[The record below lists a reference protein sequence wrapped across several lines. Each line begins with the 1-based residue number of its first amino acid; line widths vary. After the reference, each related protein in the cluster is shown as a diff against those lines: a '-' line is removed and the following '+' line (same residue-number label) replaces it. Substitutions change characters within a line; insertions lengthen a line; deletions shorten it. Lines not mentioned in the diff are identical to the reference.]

1 MATIYDNLAHK
12 KISSLFW
19 QYALPAII
27 GTCVTT
33 LYNIIDGVFIGHW
46 LGIKALQSTGLLLP
60 IMNFL
65 AGIGMLVGIGSASRI
80 SIFLGQNNRVMAE
93 KLIGISLLLNLTL
106 NGIAILFFL
115 AFMDPIL
122 YLAGASEETLPYAE
136 DFLLIF
142 LPGNLFLSLMFNYN
156 HMMRASGHPL
166 KAMITLFITVICNI
180 ILAPIFIKWLNL
192 GMKGAALATVIS
204 MVIGFIFVFQ
214 HFCSKNS
221 IIRFK
226 WQNVRFSWTYTKSII
241 AIGFSPF
248 CMQIAASFIIVIINS
263 QLKHYALNGP
273 FDGDMAIGAFSN
285 ANRLMLLITMIV
297 IGINQGMQPIIGY
310 NYGATNYHRVFGT
323 FRYAAIIATIVTTT
337 GFLLSYFIPDLL
349 MYAFTDDAFMI
360 EVSGRVL
367 HDIMLAFPIIGFP
380 IVIISLF
387 QSINMPKISIA
398 LSLTRQIII
407 LIPMLYIVPKHF
419 GFDGVLYAMP
429 ISDVIS
435 SIISISTFFIFYHHL
450 KKQWGKSFSQ
460 TEN

>member
-1 MATIYDNLAHK
+1 MTTIYDNLAHK

-46 LGIKALQSTGLLLP
+46 LGVHALQSTGLILP

-65 AGIGMLVGIGSASRI
+65 AGIGMLIGIGSASRI
-80 SIFLGQNNRVMAE
+80 SIFLGQKNYVMAE
-93 KLIGISLLLNLTL
+93 KLLGISLLLNLTL
-106 NGIAILFFL
+106 NAVAIILFLIFI
-115 AFMDPIL
+115 DPIL
-122 YLAGASEETLPYAE
+122 YLAGASETTLPYAK

-156 HMMRASGHPL
+156 HMMRASGHPI
-166 KAMITLFITVICNI
+166 KAMMTLFITVICNI

-192 GMKGAALATVIS
+192 GMMGAALATVIS
-204 MVIGFIFVFQ
+204 MFIGFVFVFQ
-214 HFCSKNS
+214 HFFGKHTA
-221 IIRFK
+221 IFFK
-226 WQNVRFSWTYTKSII
+226 WANVRFNWTYTKSIL

-248 CMQIAASFIIVIINS
+248 CMQIAASFIIIVINS
-263 QLKHYALNGP
+263 QLKVYALQSNL
-273 FDGDMAIGAFSN
+273 DGDMAIGAFSN
-285 ANRLMLLITMIV
+285 ANRLMMLILMIV

-310 NYGATNYHRVFGT
+310 NYGATHYHRVMGT
-323 FRYAAIIATIVTTT
+323 FRYAAIIATIITTI
-337 GFLLSYFIPDLL
+337 GFSLSYFIPDLL
-349 MYAFTDDAFMI
+349 MHAFTDDTVMI

-367 HDIMLAFPIIGFP
+367 HDVMLAFPLIGFP

-387 QSINMPKISIA
+387 QCINMPKISIA
-398 LSLTRQIII
+398 LSLTRQILI
-407 LIPMLYIVPKHF
+407 LIPMLYIVPRYL

-435 SIISISTFFIFYHHL
+435 SVISISTFFIFYNHL
-450 KKQWGKSFSQ
+450 KKQWGL
-460 TEN
+460 